1 MTDLRAGAI
10 TPGGIPL
17 GKPKYVLI
25 EGPAGAGKSTL
36 TRQASQEWA
45 KGNLFEDLD
54 LLIRIS
60 HSDSAV
66 REASSLADFIP
77 HPDRKIKEAVASYI
91 ARSGGEKVG
100 IFFDGLDHAD
110 FTTRT
115 KTPLHNQD
123 ARV

>member
-1 MTDLRAGAI
+1 MQLDLDSTTYALVFKNKMESNKDILTDLRAGAI

-66 REASSLADFIP
+66 REASSLADLIP
-77 HPDRKIKEAVASYI
+77 HPDRKIL
-91 ARSGGEKVG
+91 RR
-100 IFFDGLDHAD
+100 L
-110 FTTRT
+110 
-115 KTPLHNQD
+115 
-123 ARV
+123 